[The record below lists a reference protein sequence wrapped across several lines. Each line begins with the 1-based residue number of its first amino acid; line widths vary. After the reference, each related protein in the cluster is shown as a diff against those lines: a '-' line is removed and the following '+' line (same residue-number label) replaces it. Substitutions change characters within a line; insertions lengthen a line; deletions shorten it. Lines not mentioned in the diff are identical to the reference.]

1 MIEGI
6 KSMLRRLRG
15 SKKSSEFFLDRE
27 EEFSIDRDAEK
38 LGMTVEEY
46 RRTVLFEKPKKK
58 LAEIYKLHEEEMELV
73 EKEKQKFNEEVMS
86 SWRRQRDFQELDDFM
101 DSLKNYG

>member
-1 MIEGI
+1 
-6 KSMLRRLRG
+6 
-15 SKKSSEFFLDRE
+15 
-27 EEFSIDRDAEK
+27 
-38 LGMTVEEY
+38 
-46 RRTVLFEKPKKK
+46 
-58 LAEIYKLHEEEMELV
+58 MELV